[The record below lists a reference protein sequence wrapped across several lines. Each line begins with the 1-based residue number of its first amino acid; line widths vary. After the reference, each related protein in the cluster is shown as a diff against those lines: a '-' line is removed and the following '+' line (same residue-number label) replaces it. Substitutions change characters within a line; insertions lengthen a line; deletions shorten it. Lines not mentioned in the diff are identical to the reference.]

1 MANTFSLK
9 ILATDRMIYD
19 GECESLVLP
28 ATDGEYAILANHE
41 PLLIALVMG
50 ELRYRIND
58 EKNVYLTGNGFCYVN
73 DNQVVVEVETAER
86 PEEIDERRAKE
97 AAERAEERLRQ
108 KRSKQSFHE
117 SEAAL
122 SRAMSRMKEAAR
134 HRRGF

>member
-1 MANTFSLK
+1 MANTFQLK
-9 ILATDRMIYD
+9 ILATDKLVYD
-19 GECESLVLP
+19 GECENLVLP

-50 ELRYRIND
+50 ELRYTVNSEVNIL
-58 EKNVYLTGNGFCYVN
+58 LTGMGFAFVE
-73 DNQVVVEVETAER
+73 DNNVTVEVETAER

-108 KRSKQSFHE
+108 AASKRSFYE
-117 SEAAL
+117 SQAAL